1 MTLNAYQPLA
11 QHETERQGGTLIAFA
26 QEKNSSYMFVAIAK
40 FNHEYAVW
48 HYNGEFNGM
57 YNGYY
62 TTDINAAYEMFAKRL
77 TK

>member
-11 QHETERQGGTLIAFA
+11 QLECERQGGTLIAFA
-26 QEKNSSYMFVAIAK
+26 EEKQSSYMCIAIAK
-40 FNHEYAVW
+40 FKHEYAVW
-48 HYNGEFNGM
+48 NYNGEFNGM

-62 TTDINAAYEMFAKRL
+62 TTDINMAYHMFAKRL